1 MGINSAPKIGFTCG
15 TFDLVHA
22 GHVIH
27 FEECKKYCDYLIVGI
42 QTDPSID
49 RPEKNKPV
57 MSLEERYRILRAN
70 KWVDAIIVYEREKE
84 LIDLEKWLPV
94 DFRFR
99 GIEHKG
105 EKHYFTRGK
114 FIDIVGD
121 NSIHSSSLRRKIY
134 ANSISDRRIG
144 IYRFSFG
151 KKIRK

>member
-1 MGINSAPKIGFTCG
+1 MGINKKIGFTAKKPIVGFSPG
-15 TFDLVHA
+15 TFDLIHA

-57 MSLEERYRILRAN
+57 MSLEERYKILRAN
-70 KWVDAIIVYEREKE
+70 RYVDAIIVYEREKE

-99 GIEHKG
+99 GIEHKN
-105 EKHYFTRGK
+105 EPHYCTKGK
-114 FIDIVGD
+114 FIDIIGD
-121 NSIHSSSLRRKIY
+121 NRFHSSE
-134 ANSISDRRIG
+134 
-144 IYRFSFG
+144 
-151 KKIRK
+151 IRKRICKHS